1 MLDDNT
7 STSQPSINGPG
18 IGEDSCRG
26 IVQKIEHI
34 NPWRIAVHCIV
45 HSSFDCSCK
54 IWNCTFI
61 VTMMNCNLEKE
72 SVTFYQ
78 LFKMISYK

>member
-18 IGEDSCRG
+18 IDEDSCRG

-34 NPWRIAVHCIV
+34 NPRRLAVHCVV
-45 HSSFDCSCK
+45 HS
-54 IWNCTFI
+54 FI
-61 VTMMNCNLEKE
+61 IRLLNDELQPRKRIGYHLSTIKND
-72 SVTFYQ
+72 
-78 LFKMISYK
+78 

>member
-18 IGEDSCRG
+18 IDEDSCRG

-34 NPWRIAVHCIV
+34 SLKTG
-45 HSSFDCSCK
+45 SSIDCSCK
-54 IWNCTFI
+54 DLEQFI
-61 VTMMNCNLEKE
+61 HCDNNEFQPRKRIGH
-72 SVTFYQ
+72 Q
-78 LFKMISYK
+78 LLKND